1 MMSIQNLSMYLA
13 FFCFFFSNKTW
24 MQHQCLH
31 RYNNTGVSWRWGR
44 WWCVASW
51 STITL
56 QPEWIC
62 LLLQQKTVREVFT
75 SLFVKRCLF
84 LEPNFSDSTEA
95 LISSHVGFFLSVTFS
110 KMSKTESWTIY
121 FYSQSEALQSC
132 YSVSQ
137 NAPQCYELHP
147 ECSHTGPCSFVS
159 LVFMLLL
166 HSRLIE
172 KFLWIT
178 PPFFNQ

>member
-1 MMSIQNLSMYLA
+1 MGNTSFWLGKVAVTGLSTDEKVPKSNQTLQSPCWMMSIQNLSMYLA

-75 SLFVKRCLF
+75 SLFVKRCFFFGTKFFGLDWGFNLVSCWIFSLRHF
-84 LEPNFSDSTEA
+84 LKDVKNRKLDH
-95 LISSHVGFFLSVTFS
+95 IFL
-110 KMSKTESWTIY
+110 
-121 FYSQSEALQSC
+121 
-132 YSVSQ
+132 
-137 NAPQCYELHP
+137 
-147 ECSHTGPCSFVS
+147 
-159 LVFMLLL
+159 
-166 HSRLIE
+166 
-172 KFLWIT
+172 
-178 PPFFNQ
+178 